1 MKGYFECF
9 YKSPRP
15 CFLGDFPVVP
25 FFDWEPVV
33 VPRLVMWRC
42 LSIVDAVRQCLG
54 HPALGRESYVLR
66 GRSAWLSLPLDGSS
80 RAPG

>member
-1 MKGYFECF
+1 MSVFIKALVLVFGGF
-9 YKSPRP
+9 SR
-15 CFLGDFPVVP
+15 VP

-33 VPRLVMWRC
+33 VPRLVMWGC
-42 LSIVDAVRQCLG
+42 LSVGDAVRQCMG

-66 GRSAWLSLPLDGSS
+66 GRSAWLSLLLDGSS